1 MSKYQC
7 IITVTK
13 RGLGSDVVDA
23 SRRHGAQGGTILH
36 GRGTSD
42 AEIKKIF
49 GMFIE
54 PEKEIIITVVESS
67 KTKKVSEGIRE
78 AVELDKPGRGIL
90 IVIDL
95 DDVIGITKIND
106 KEDWFYAFY
115 QFKNSHT

>member
-23 SRRHGAQGGTILH
+23 SRINGAQGGTILQ

-42 AEIKKIF
+42 VEIKKLF

-54 PEKEIIITVVESS
+54 PEKELVITVVESS
-67 KTKKVSEGIRE
+67 KTKRVTEGIRK

-90 IVIDL
+90 FVIDL
-95 DDVIGITKIND
+95 DDVVGID
-106 KEDWFYAFY
+106 KMSD
-115 QFKNSHT
+115 KKDLS

>member
-23 SRRHGAQGGTILH
+23 SRRNGAQGGTILH

-54 PEKEIIITVVESS
+54 PEKELVITVVEAT
-67 KTKKVSEGIRE
+67 KTKKVTEGIRN

-90 IVIDL
+90 FVVDL
-95 DDVIGITKIND
+95 DDVVGISKITD
-106 KEDWFYAFY
+106 KEE
-115 QFKNSHT
+115 